1 MPPQDVT
8 EYRLA
13 PAVRMQMLGS
23 ALLLPGAVVVLV
35 AAAVLAFDLP
45 SVVMA
50 VTMVAAVV
58 VLVGFG
64 LVAVR
69 RWPVVVLDDKGYR
82 LRVLRSA
89 GVRQAA
95 WRDVEDLVT
104 ATLRGHDCAVLR
116 LRDGRT
122 TTIPVRLLDAEPDA
136 FVRDLSAH
144 LDKGH
149 GYRRIRR

>member
-1 MPPQDVT
+1 MPPEDTT

-58 VLVGFG
+58 VVVGFG

-82 LRVLRSA
+82 LRVQRSA